1 MNPELA
7 RFNMVEQQIRTW
19 DVLDT
24 QVLDLLFAVK
34 REEFVPTAWRSLA
47 FADLEIPLGDSGN
60 PGQKMWPPKLEARV
74 IQDLHLQPTDEVLEI
89 GTGSGYL
96 TALLSR
102 RAQRV
107 TSVEIDA
114 ELANAARGRLAA
126 HSITNALVETGD
138 GARGWRAGQLFDVI
152 VLVVLTVGALFVP
165 LWMGMAGAAKT
176 VDEPVANAT
185 WEALGQ
191 NAAQAAKY
199 EALGYTPESAHDLI
213 LARFDYSFSV
223 GALITMIAV
232 ILLYYFL
239 ILRFSEVEYR
249 EVISE
254 KFGE

>member
-1 MNPELA
+1 MA
-7 RFNMVEQQIRTW
+7 HYQ
-19 DVLDT
+19 
-24 QVLDLLFAVK
+24 
-34 REEFVPTAWRSLA
+34 
-47 FADLEIPLGDSGN
+47 
-60 PGQKMWPPKLEARV
+60 PPKQGKA
-74 IQDLHLQPTDEVLEI
+74 
-89 GTGSGYL
+89 S
-96 TALLSR
+96 
-102 RAQRV
+102 
-107 TSVEIDA
+107 
-114 ELANAARGRLAA
+114 
-126 HSITNALVETGD
+126 
-138 GARGWRAGQLFDVI
+138 QLIDVI

-176 VDEPVANAT
+176 VAEPVADAT

-213 LARFDYSFSV
+213 LARFDYSFSIT
-223 GALITMIAV
+223 ALLTMVAV